1 MITYIAFLVIFIFG
15 SIGYYGVFLAKTEE
29 KRIVYNTITYGSFIF
44 TMTLL
49 VLTTISKDKIQI
61 KIEQIEKESKLSQDD
76 ICK

>member
-15 SIGYYGVFLAKTEE
+15 SIGYYGVFLDKTEE

-61 KIEQIEKESKLSQDD
+61 KIEQIEKHLITIQK
-76 ICK
+76 I